1 MALSA
6 FVFSLMG
13 LCVNVLA
20 WNSSLTPW
28 ELVAFRGVT
37 LWVLSA
43 APMLRLKLHP
53 SGSGENCRVLI
64 LRGVMGAAASSCNF
78 WALSVLHLSEA
89 STLVMTAP
97 IWAGLLA
104 VPVLK
109 ERLGPESAAFAV
121 VCFGGVLLVAR

>member
-43 APMLRLKLHP
+43 ELR
-53 SGSGENCRVLI
+53 SRVGVSMRVQRVL
-64 LRGVMGAAASSCNF
+64 
-78 WALSVLHLSEA
+78 
-89 STLVMTAP
+89 
-97 IWAGLLA
+97 
-104 VPVLK
+104 
-109 ERLGPESAAFAV
+109 V
-121 VCFGGVLLVAR
+121 VS